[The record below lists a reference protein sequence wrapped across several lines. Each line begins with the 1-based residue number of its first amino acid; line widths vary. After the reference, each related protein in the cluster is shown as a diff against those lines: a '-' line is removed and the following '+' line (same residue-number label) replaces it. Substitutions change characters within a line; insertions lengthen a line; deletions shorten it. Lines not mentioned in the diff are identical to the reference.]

1 MQKSCLSVR
10 SILVILFVIV
20 LSSQLI
26 GCSNTAVPP
35 TLDESPTEAEATPID
50 WTMYGHVITPDGT
63 VHSTV
68 VFSVSGSYTRK
79 IKDYDTLKLKICF
92 PDTFRYQ
99 LDQPGDPFKEFI
111 SQSHKVWGLAY
122 FTNAGFAYD
131 SLTHGGIP
139 ICYALD
145 PEFEYA
151 IFDLDDGSDMYL
163 VASTDPDIKPTKIL
177 LYFTLFRNEYAFSD

>member
-1 MQKSCLSVR
+1 MVR
-10 SILVILFVIV
+10 KLISITLCIIV

-26 GCSNTAVPP
+26 GCSNTEVPP

-63 VHSTV
+63 VHSTT
-68 VFSVSGSYTRK
+68 VFSISGSYTRK
-79 IKDYDTLKLKICF
+79 IDDYDTLKLKICF
-92 PDTFRYQ
+92 PETFRYQ

-131 SLTHGGIP
+131 SATHSSLP
-139 ICYALD
+139 IVYALD

-163 VASTDPDIKPTKIL
+163 VASTDPDTDPTKIL
-177 LYFTLFRNEYAFSD
+177 RYFTLFRNEYSFSD